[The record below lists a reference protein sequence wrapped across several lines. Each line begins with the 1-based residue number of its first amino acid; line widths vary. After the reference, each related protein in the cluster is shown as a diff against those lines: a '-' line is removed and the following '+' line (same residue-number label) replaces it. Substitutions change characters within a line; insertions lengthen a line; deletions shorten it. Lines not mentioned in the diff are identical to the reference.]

1 MGPLLPVGRS
11 LAVLN
16 SALLVQLPVT
26 GIPGICLPCFQEVI
40 SSWWLQSFREGA
52 HPDLVLRPK
61 SACRVKGARK
71 PPRFLRCSQHQ
82 GGP

>member
-26 GIPGICLPCFQEVI
+26 GIPGSAFPAFRR
-40 SSWWLQSFREGA
+40 SSRPGGCSLLGRE
-52 HPDLVLRPK
+52 LTLIL
-61 SACRVKGARK
+61 
-71 PPRFLRCSQHQ
+71 F
-82 GGP
+82 